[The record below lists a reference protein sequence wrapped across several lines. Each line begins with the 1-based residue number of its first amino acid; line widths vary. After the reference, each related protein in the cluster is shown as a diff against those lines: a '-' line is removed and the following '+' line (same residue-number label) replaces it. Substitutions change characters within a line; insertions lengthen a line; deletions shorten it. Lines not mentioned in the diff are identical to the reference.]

1 MGRSLLKRVRQGI
14 KLPIQMAFARAAAL
28 PLDRRPRTPRDLD
41 GLEPRRIVVSRTDR
55 IGDML
60 CGSPL
65 LLALHQRWPQARLVV
80 IAGPKN
86 RAVLRGLPFVE
97 EGPVFRRNPAS
108 WTELAWW
115 LSRQRFDLC
124 VSLRAESMAGVWV
137 AAWSGAPVRI
147 VTHATKAAAA
157 YNLILGAD
165 DAHQTT
171 RYCHAAAILG
181 FPAAEVRPVFLV
193 PPEAERRAEE
203 MAPAFLPLDGAPV
216 VGLQI
221 PHRSTK
227 RYTVRAWPVEKV
239 VALVRALTGDGCRVV
254 LCGIGSERAEAES
267 VRLQAP
273 GAVLAPAGVSL
284 AEFAAVQRRFD
295 LFVSQ
300 FTGTLHLA
308 DALGVPTVSF
318 GTEEQVEVWGVLGE
332 RHRCIQAERV
342 AEIPVGTVLDAARSL
357 LAARRR

>member
-14 KLPIQMAFARAAAL
+14 KLPVQMAFARVAVL
-28 PLDRRPRTPRDLD
+28 PLDRRPRAPRDLAN
-41 GLEPRRIVVSRTDR
+41 LEPRRIVVSRTDR
-55 IGDML
+55 IGDLL

-65 LLALHQRWPQARLVV
+65 LLALHRRWPGARLVV

-97 EGPVFRRNPAS
+97 AGPVFRRDPAN
-108 WTELAWW
+108 WTGLAWW
-115 LSRQRFDLC
+115 LARQHFDLC
-124 VSLRAESMAGVWV
+124 VSMRAESMAGVWV

-157 YNLILGAD
+157 FNLILGAA

-171 RYCHAAAILG
+171 RYCHAAEILG
-181 FPAAEVRPVFLV
+181 FPPAEVRPVFVV
-193 PPEAERRAEE
+193 PPDAERRAE
-203 MAPAFLPLDGAPV
+203 ALLPSIVPPGDGAL

-227 RYTVRAWPVEKV
+227 RYTVRAWPVENV
-239 VALVRALTGDGCRVV
+239 VTLARTLSGDGCRVM
-254 LCGIGSERAEAES
+254 LCGTGSERTEAEY
-267 VRLQAP
+267 VRQQVP
-273 GAVLAPAGVSL
+273 GAVLAPDGVSL

-318 GTEEQVEVWGVLGE
+318 GTAEQVEVWGVLGE
-332 RHRCIQAERV
+332 RHRCIPGERV
-342 AEIPVGTVLDAARSL
+342 ADIPVEAVLEAARTL
-357 LAARRR
+357 LALRR

>member
-14 KLPIQMAFARAAAL
+14 KLPIQMAFARAAVL

-41 GLEPRRIVVSRTDR
+41 GLAPRRIVVSRTDR
-55 IGDML
+55 IGDLL
-60 CGSPL
+60 CGSPVL
-65 LLALHQRWPQARLVV
+65 VALHQRWPEARLVV

-97 EGPVFRRNPAS
+97 AGPVFRRDPAS
-108 WTELAWW
+108 WTALAWW
-115 LSRQRFDLC
+115 LRRQHFDLC
-124 VSLRAESMAGVWV
+124 VSLRAESMAGVWI
-137 AAWSGAPVRI
+137 AAWSGAPVRM

-157 YNLILGAD
+157 FNLILGAD
-165 DAHQTT
+165 DAHQAT

-181 FPAAEVRPVFLV
+181 FPPAEVRPVFVV
-193 PPEAERRAEE
+193 PPDAERRAEE
-203 MAPAFLPLDGAPV
+203 LLPAILAPDGAPL
-216 VGLQI
+216 VGLQV

-239 VALVRALTGDGCRVV
+239 VALARALAGDGCRVV
-254 LCGIGSERAEAES
+254 LCGTGSEREEAEY
-267 VRLQAP
+267 VRSQVPA
-273 GAVLAPAGVSL
+273 AVLAPAGVSL
-284 AEFAAVQRRFD
+284 AQFAAVQRRFA
-295 LFVSQ
+295 LFISQ

-318 GTEEQVEVWGVLGE
+318 GTAEQVEVWGVLGE
-332 RHRCIQAERV
+332 RHRCISGERV
-342 AEIPVGTVLDAARSL
+342 ADIPVETVLEAARAL

>member
-1 MGRSLLKRVRQGI
+1 MARSLLKRVRQGI
-14 KLPIQMAFARAAAL
+14 KLPIQMAFARVAVL
-28 PLDRRPRTPRDLD
+28 PLDRRPHTPRDLE

-55 IGDML
+55 IGDLL

-97 EGPVFRRNPAS
+97 AGPVFRRNPAS

-115 LSRQRFDLC
+115 LGRQRFEIC

-137 AAWSGAPVRI
+137 AAWSGAPMRM

-157 YNLILGAD
+157 FNLILGAD

-181 FPAAEVRPVFLV
+181 FPPAEVRPVFVV
-193 PPEAERRAEE
+193 PPEAERRVEGMLAAILPPDD
-203 MAPAFLPLDGAPV
+203 APL

-221 PHRSTK
+221 PHRRSK

-254 LCGIGSERAEAES
+254 LCGTGSERVEAEY
-267 VRLQAP
+267 VQLQAP

-284 AEFAAVQRRFD
+284 AEFAAVQRRFG

-332 RHRCIQAERV
+332 RHRCIRAERV
-342 AEIPVGTVLDAARSL
+342 ADIPVETVLDAARSL
-357 LAARRR
+357 LALPRR